1 MAIFVGSDN
10 NDSKIRDNRVGLAIS
25 TSNPSSPDTGD
36 AYYNSTDNKLTVYN
50 GSDHRIRDW
59 WWWNHRNGC
68 FQNTL
73 SNGQTVIVS
82 TDGKVNGVSSITQS
96 WGAVFESGILY
107 TSAVT
112 ILLMVK

>member
-50 GSDHRIRDW
+50 GSDW
-59 WWWNHRNGC
+59 ASAGGGG
-68 FQNTL
+68 
-73 SNGQTVIVS
+73 SPPG
-82 TDGKVNGVSSITQS
+82 SSVLRRAWT
-96 WGAVFESGILY
+96 WGS
-107 TSAVT
+107 
-112 ILLMVK
+112 